1 MTASNQASNDG
12 AIIVTPRDKAD
23 RAVASRSRGIPGAR
37 SVYHMGVSVPDLEQ
51 AIAFFVDVIG
61 CDLLWRDG
69 PIRDDTGQTMVE
81 GLAIGARSVVNLAM
95 VRCGPDFNVE
105 LLQYRGAPDAVTVEP
120 RNSDA
125 GVRHLAFYVDDID
138 AAAAYLRA
146 QAGVRVL
153 AGPTLNDAG
162 PTAGMRFLYF
172 QTPWGMFMEL
182 DQVPAHMPYE
192 QSATGRLSGPAPA
205 WDAGRPGMTAGE
217 QEPAR
222 HR

>member
-1 MTASNQASNDG
+1 MTPSYQSGDDG
-12 AIIVTPRDKAD
+12 AIIAAPQEKED
-23 RAVASRSRGIPGAR
+23 RAVAPRARGIPGAR
-37 SVYHMGVSVPDLEQ
+37 SVYHMGVNVPDLEQ
-51 AIAFFVDVIG
+51 AIAFFADVIG

-69 PIRDDTGQTMVE
+69 PMRDDTGQSMVE
-81 GLAIGARSVVNLAM
+81 RLAVGARTVVTVAM

-105 LLQYRGAPDAVTVEP
+105 LLQCSGDPDAVTAEP

-125 GVRHLAFYVDDID
+125 GGRHLAFYVDDID

-172 QTPWGMFMEL
+172 QTPWGMSMEL

-192 QSATGRLSGPAPA
+192 QRATGRLSGPAPG
-205 WDAGRPGMTAGE
+205 WNAGRPGMTAGE
-217 QEPAR
+217 QEPA
-222 HR
+222 

>member
-1 MTASNQASNDG
+1 MTASNQAGDDG
-12 AIIVTPRDKAD
+12 AIIATPKEKAD
-23 RAVASRSRGIPGAR
+23 RAVDPRPRGIPGAR

-51 AIAFFVDVIG
+51 AIAFFVEVIG

-81 GLAIGARSVVNLAM
+81 GLAIGARSVVTLAL
-95 VRCGPDFNVE
+95 VRCGPNFNVE
-105 LLQYRGAPDAVTVEP
+105 LLQYRGDPDAVTAEP

-125 GVRHLAFYVDDID
+125 GGRHLAFYVDDID

-192 QSATGRLSGPAPA
+192 QNATGRLSGPAPA
-205 WDAGRPGMTAGE
+205 WDAGRPGRTAGE
-217 QEPAR
+217 QEPA
-222 HR
+222 

>member
-1 MTASNQASNDG
+1 M
-12 AIIVTPRDKAD
+12 
-23 RAVASRSRGIPGAR
+23 
-37 SVYHMGVSVPDLEQ
+37 
-51 AIAFFVDVIG
+51 DVIG

-69 PIRDDTGQTMVE
+69 PIRDDTGQTMVK

-95 VRCGPDFNVE
+95 VRCGPNFNVE
-105 LLQYRGAPDAVTVEP
+105 LLQYRGDPDAVTVEP

-125 GVRHLAFYVDDID
+125 GGRHLAFYVDDIG

-153 AGPTLNDAG
+153 
-162 PTAGMRFLYF
+162 AGMRFLYF

-182 DQVPAHMPYE
+182 DQVPAYMPYE
-192 QSATGRLSGPAPA
+192 QSATVRLSGPAPA
-205 WDAGRPGMTAGE
+205 WNAGRPGTTAGE

>member
-12 AIIVTPRDKAD
+12 PIIAASKGKAD
-23 RAVASRSRGIPGAR
+23 RAVAPRPRGIPGAR
-37 SVYHMGVSVPDLEQ
+37 SVYHMGVSVPDVEQ

-69 PIRDDTGQTMVE
+69 PIRDDTGETMVE

-95 VRCGPDFNVE
+95 VRCGPNFNVE
-105 LLQYRGAPDAVTVEP
+105 LLQYRGDPDAVTAEP

-125 GVRHLAFYVDDID
+125 GGRHLAFYVDDID

-182 DQVPAHMPYE
+182 DEVPAHMPYE
-192 QSATGRLSGPAPA
+192 QSTTGRLSGPAPA
-205 WDAGRPGMTAGE
+205 WSAGRPGMTAGE

-222 HR
+222 RR